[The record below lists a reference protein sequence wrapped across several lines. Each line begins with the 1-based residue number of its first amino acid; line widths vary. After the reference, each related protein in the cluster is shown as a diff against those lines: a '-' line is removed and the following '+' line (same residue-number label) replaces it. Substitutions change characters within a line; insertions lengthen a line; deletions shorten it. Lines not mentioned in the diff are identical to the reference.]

1 MSTDNVGR
9 DFVEDFLAHYADP
22 NYDPA
27 KAHEYYMENRQLKS
41 GGRKGRAPKAPKGP
55 KGPSAEVLA
64 KRAAAETKK
73 HQREAIRNSHQR
85 LAVEKKNEMNNAAN
99 ANTARL
105 EQMRQT
111 AEATRQ
117 RITDALNQR
126 LAEISAKANL
136 KFDETKLI
144 PIPANASDKVRQY
157 LEQQNARRLQ
167 VANRQQQT
175 AQANANREKSA
186 ATQAAQKAAQ
196 AEMRKVGTDL
206 RDAVAKA
213 RIDYANAKAQM
224 VEKYKQAAASEQA
237 NIERTVR

>member
-1 MSTDNVGR
+1 MSTDSAGR
-9 DFVEDFLAHYADP
+9 EFVEDFLAHYADP

-27 KAHEYYMENRQLKS
+27 KAHEYYMENRELK
-41 GGRKGRAPKAPKGP
+41 GRKGKGRVPKAPKGP
-55 KGPSAEVLA
+55 KGPSAETLA

-85 LAVEKKNEMNNAAN
+85 LANEKKNESAA
-99 ANTARL
+99 AATAQTARM
-105 EQMRQT
+105 EQMRQN

-117 RITDALNQR
+117 RITDALNKK
-126 LAEISAKANL
+126 LAEIAAKADL
-136 KFDETKLI
+136 KFEDTKLI
-144 PIPANASDKVRQY
+144 PIPPDASPKVRDY
-157 LEQQNARRLQ
+157 LNQQNARRLQ
-167 VANRQQQT
+167 KANRQQQT

-186 ATQAAQKAAQ
+186 ATQAAKEAAS

-224 VEKYKQAAASEQA
+224 VERYKQAAASEQA